1 MALDSVTSYCDRRVP
16 ERVRD
21 QMLPEATVRGSAIT
35 INERRPSWREG
46 IGSEWTS
53 QKIAQ
58 MRYDATTR
66 RWTIYWADRN
76 GRWLRY
82 PPARPARSVK
92 ELLEIIENDSSGA
105 FFG

>member
-1 MALDSVTSYCDRRVP
+1 
-16 ERVRD
+16 
-21 QMLPEATVRGSAIT
+21 
-35 INERRPSWREG
+35 
-46 IGSEWTS
+46 
-53 QKIAQ
+53 

-82 PPARPARSVK
+82 PPARPARSVEK
-92 ELLEIIENDSSGA
+92 LLEIIENDSSGA